1 MKAFLKY
8 FIALLCLVFILDRG
22 LGYIF
27 NKLYI
32 HNKVGSTGGKI
43 NYYLSLP
50 PPDLLVM
57 GSSRSLAIIPD
68 SFKVSC
74 FNLGHEGM
82 DDVFQT
88 GLLDIMIQSKK
99 NPKAIL
105 LHVDPEIYYTRD
117 TDTYS
122 RGIENLKYYYG
133 KDSLVTAYINEISFH
148 ERFFFLF
155 HLYRYNGRAFNL
167 IKNAITNPV
176 SIERNKGYEPIN
188 SSPDDS
194 INTITMA
201 RRTLNDGPFKL
212 SRLKYLFRFIDL
224 CKSNH
229 IQLILFTSPQ
239 YATHFRESIAF
250 DSIVHTK
257 GIPYMNY
264 LQSGLPVIE
273 NSPKMWRDPV
283 HLNST
288 GAAYES
294 GDLAKRVSGI
304 LK

>member
-1 MKAFLKY
+1 MKVFLKY
-8 FIALLCLVFILDRG
+8 LFALLCLVFILDRG

-27 NKLYI
+27 NKFYI
-32 HNKVGSTGGKI
+32 HNKVRSTGGKI

-88 GLLDIMIQSKK
+88 GLLDIIIRSNKI
-99 NPKAIL
+99 PKTIL
-105 LHVDPEIYYTRD
+105 LHVDPEIYYAKD

-133 KDSLVTAYINEISFH
+133 KDSLVTVYINEISFH

-167 IKNAITNPV
+167 IKNAITNPEY
-176 SIERNKGYEPIN
+176 IERNKGYEPIN
-188 SSPDDS
+188 PTPDDS

-201 RRTLNDGPFKL
+201 RIMPDDGPFKL

-239 YATHFRESIAF
+239 YANRFKDASEF
-250 DSIVHTK
+250 DSIINYK
-257 GIPYMNY
+257 GIPYINY
-264 LQSGLPVIE
+264 LKLGLPVIE
-273 NSPKMWRDPV
+273 NNPKMWRDPV

-294 GDLAKRVSGI
+294 SDLAKRVTVL